1 MIKTHDGFTLLEVI
15 VTMAIVAMVLGTTF
29 SLLAGSKRLAFKSVE
44 DIGETLFLRSAINLA
59 QLLEEPEYPQF
70 PERLSQRIAFQAED
84 LLEKPDQ
91 QTMLMYFA
99 LEPYTFTDKERGV
112 ELTTIRLK
120 KLDAVR

>member
-44 DIGETLFLRSAINLA
+44 DIGETMFLRSAINLA